1 MQDRVEIIMTEHKLL
16 SMTPVSQFGQEFVD
30 IKHYG
35 LDNALLEC
43 GSQIQTWKKQYEA
56 HYRLWS
62 KQLVETSNRKFARLQ
77 TKLERSHYRNR
88 VIEHE
93 YCKIRFG
100 KQTAL
105 RKRVGQLAKHL
116 SNLQVAVIQGVI
128 ETLESTVMDL
138 ENNTQDLVDFVE
150 EVYLRPRKSARAN
163 LDALLEYSE
172 RVGKEY
178 KKLQTKGY
186 AVRDGAAAIQKDL
199 LLLAHS
205 NIVDGPKL
213 KRLAISLKANNFA
226 TSQVAH
232 SHRSYWRGYRDWF
245 EDPLRAADTHR
256 PEMIFNSAGKIL
268 NTPWEISAAILLD
281 KPLKRVIEKR
291 HSLPVHSL
299 QRLYRMWR
307 QGPDPALCLPENRYL
322 RQLDVM
328 APFYVLN
335 YMHRRMVNE
344 AWYLIGSLQGLYGPM
359 WDGLSGHEATQYSD
373 RIFDWATKYR
383 ENQKIFAEEVRM
395 YQRINWLRLQTDDKL
410 ERLGLP
416 SMQKQGIFT
425 VPEPLSL
432 DYARFDSYAN
442 TLASLYLDWW
452 WVGVIVATSHKAV
465 LNPTLSAERFWTRIA
480 EILRQRAKIIKSPG
494 IQNLGTDTA
503 PKVALRRRRRRVIT
517 SASKAVERSHGNVTS
532 RSPEPQ
538 PSRNGWKDQFKKT
551 DRAETHSR
559 QTQAQSEPR
568 NVPVATAMSKLMAAF
583 MPKEKT
589 ISKHKVAPTIS
600 FDANTPDNSQI
611 AAFKGSM
618 TDNEWSNPLKT
629 SGSRSAITK
638 PAWKKHQSP
647 GDKPSATLTSKFT
660 QVEMGINSKSKEKNK
675 LAELEA
681 TVEKLRAQVA
691 ELQAK
696 QEGSPIPS
704 VAPPASLVA
713 RKTVGRRAFRNFAR
727 RGIRRSYCT
736 ESQFIHAGVQGCS
749 HKSLPDQ
756 AATSHVPSIT
766 EATTTITT
774 TTTTKVTIEP
784 TEEGPSASQTS
795 PSGLNR
801 EASEETTPLFWT
813 HTNQRAPN
821 GQKLIVH
828 YCRTLDSTEEVS
840 KLFLDS
846 KVIGFDMEW
855 KAQAFATDS
864 IQNNL
869 SLIQIANE
877 ERIALFQIAM
887 FKPARG
893 LEDFVAPSLRRILE
907 CPNITKVGVAIKADS
922 TRLRKFLGI
931 EARSILEL
939 SHLFKLVKFGQA
951 NPKLVNKR
959 SVNLSEQMEEHFG
972 LPLDKSEDLRCG
984 DWTRSLNYRQV
995 QC

>member
-1 MQDRVEIIMTEHKLL
+1 MQDRVEIIMTERKLL
-16 SMTPVSQFGQEFVD
+16 SMTPVSQLGQEFVD
-30 IKHYG
+30 IKYSDLG
-35 LDNALLEC
+35 NALLRC
-43 GSQIQTWKKQYEA
+43 GSQFQTWKKQYET

-62 KQLVETSNRKFARLQ
+62 KQLVETSNRKIALLQ
-77 TKLERSHYRNR
+77 TELQRNHYRNR

-100 KQTAL
+100 KHPAL
-105 RKRVGQLAKHL
+105 RSRVGQSAKQI

-128 ETLESTVMDL
+128 DTLESTVKDL
-138 ENNTQDLVDFVE
+138 EIYTQDLVNLVE
-150 EVYLRPRKSARAN
+150 EDYLRPRKSARAN

-172 RVGKEY
+172 RLGKEY

-186 AVRDGAAAIQKDL
+186 AVRDGAATIQKEL
-199 LLLAHS
+199 LHLAHS
-205 NIVDGPKL
+205 NILDGPKL
-213 KRLAISLKANNFA
+213 KRLAVSLKANNLA

-232 SHRSYWRGYRDWF
+232 SHRSYWRRFRDLF

-256 PEMIFNSAGKIL
+256 PEMIFNSAGYIT
-268 NTPWEISAAILLD
+268 NTPWEVSTAMLLD

-291 HSLPVHSL
+291 HSLPVHTL
-299 QRLYRMWR
+299 QRRYRMWR
-307 QGPDPALCLPENRYL
+307 QGPEPALCLPENRYL

-359 WDGLSGHEATQYSD
+359 WDGLSGPEAIQCAD
-373 RIFDWATKYR
+373 RIFEWATKYR
-383 ENQKIFAEEVRM
+383 EDQKIFAEEVRM
-395 YQRINWLRLQTDDKL
+395 YQRINWIRLQTDDKL
-410 ERLGLP
+410 EKLGLP
-416 SMQKQGIFT
+416 SMQKQGFFT
-425 VPEPLSL
+425 LPEPLSQ

-442 TLASLYLDWW
+442 TLASLYIDSW
-452 WVGVIVATSHKAV
+452 WVGVIVETSHRAV

-480 EILRQRAKIIKSPG
+480 KILRQRAKIIKSPG
-494 IQNLGTDTA
+494 IQNLGSETA
-503 PKVALRRRRRRVIT
+503 SRVALRRRRRRAIT
-517 SASKAVERSHGNVTS
+517 SASKAVARSHGNATS
-532 RSPEPQ
+532 RRPEPQ
-538 PSRNGWKDQFKKT
+538 PSRNGWKDQLKKT
-551 DRAETHSR
+551 DRPETHSH
-559 QTQAQSEPR
+559 QTQDQSEPR
-568 NVPVATAMSKLMAAF
+568 EVPVATAMSKLMAAF

-589 ISKHKVAPTIS
+589 ILNHKVAPKIS
-600 FDANTPDNSQI
+600 FDANTPDNPQI
-611 AAFKGSM
+611 ATFKESI
-618 TDNEWSNPLKT
+618 DNDEWSNPLKT
-629 SGSRSAITK
+629 SGSNSAISK
-638 PAWKKHQSP
+638 PAWKKHQSA
-647 GDKPSATLTSKFT
+647 GDKPSATLKST
-660 QVEMGINSKSKEKNK
+660 QVNVGTNSKSKGKVK
-675 LAELEA
+675 VAELEA

-691 ELQAK
+691 NLQAK

-704 VAPPASLVA
+704 VAPPASPVA
-713 RKTVGRRAFRNFAR
+713 RKTVGRRTFRYFAR

-736 ESQFIHAGVQGCS
+736 ESRFTHASVQGCS
-749 HKSLPDQ
+749 HESLPDQ
-756 AATSHVPSIT
+756 AATTHVPS
-766 EATTTITT
+766 TTTG
-774 TTTTKVTIEP
+774 TTTKVTFKS
-784 TEEGPSASQTS
+784 TEEVFYASQTS
-795 PSGLNR
+795 SSALNR
-801 EASEETTPLFWT
+801 ETSEQATPSFWT
-813 HTNQRAPN
+813 HTDQRAPS
-821 GQKLIVH
+821 GQKPIVH
-828 YCRTLDSTEEVS
+828 YCRTLESTEEVS

-846 KVIGFDMEW
+846 QVIGFDMEW

-907 CPNITKVGVAIKADS
+907 SPNITKVGVAIKADS

-931 EARSILEL
+931 EARSIFEL

-959 SVNLSEQMEEHFG
+959 GVNLSEQMEEHFG